1 MCAIVCVCENISRA
15 LAIREPMKT
24 PRGWSSTSRF
34 FALRR
39 FPLRRARFVAF
50 AFDRVGGVRS
60 FEARRGKRGAGV
72 GASDADA
79 NDASWGVCSSRR
91 RTDRSTDSRALI
103 RPLKR
108 KPNPI
113 HRTEP
118 RRGKDDARD
127 DEQDDAGRDTDG
139 DANEREDDACE
150 RANACGE
157 AGAGEPVV

>member
-1 MCAIVCVCENISRA
+1 MVVHQSFFRCGAPGCGGRDSSRSLLTA
-15 LAIREPMKT
+15 SA
-24 PRGWSSTSRF
+24 
-34 FALRR
+34 A
-39 FPLRRARFVAF
+39 FVLF
-50 AFDRVGGVRS
+50 
-60 FEARRGKRGAGV
+60 ARRGKRGAGV